1 MDGAAGSGGLS
12 TQQIDSIAT
21 NTIVREI
28 TELQLR

>member
-12 TQQIDSIAT
+12 ARQIDSVAT
-21 NTIVREI
+21 NTIVRGV